1 MLTFRPATP
10 DQYDDFLR
18 VLKTEAAEYLAA
30 TLRHMGMTK
39 DEFAHIFR
47 TVGEVRGI
55 YEGEDLAG
63 FYWIEKRQEVLHLH
77 ALILKRPSQG
87 RGLGA
92 GALGHHATPILVNAT
107 APAGPGRSPRSFEFP
122 CRGSGSGSTYR
133 TLGPGRCTNGTGSR
147 SSRRSRT
154 S

>member
-30 TLRHMGMTK
+30 TLRHMGRTK
-39 DEFAHIFR
+39 DEFAHAFR

-87 RGLGA
+87 RGIGTRVLETLATKFRVTVTAIELSVHVSNTRARTMYERNGFAIVKTLKDLGFYIMRKPLTLN
-92 GALGHHATPILVNAT
+92 LG
-107 APAGPGRSPRSFEFP
+107 
-122 CRGSGSGSTYR
+122 
-133 TLGPGRCTNGTGSR
+133 
-147 SSRRSRT
+147 
-154 S
+154 

>member
-87 RGLGA
+87 RGIGTRVLET
-92 GALGHHATPILVNAT
+92 LATKFRVT
-107 APAGPGRSPRSFEFP
+107 VTRSEER
-122 CRGSGSGSTYR
+122 
-133 TLGPGRCTNGTGSR
+133 
-147 SSRRSRT
+147 
-154 S
+154 